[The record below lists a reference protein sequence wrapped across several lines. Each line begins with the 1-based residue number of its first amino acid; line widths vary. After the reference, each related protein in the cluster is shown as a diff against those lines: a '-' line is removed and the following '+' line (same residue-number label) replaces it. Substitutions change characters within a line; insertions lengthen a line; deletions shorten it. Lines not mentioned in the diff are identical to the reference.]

1 MRARALSRWRAA
13 GLHLLICLAIA
24 AAVVTLMLA
33 LWYPPPLFQAAGGH
47 DLLFIM
53 VGVDVVIGPLCT
65 LVVYKSGKRGMKFDL
80 AVIGA
85 LQFMALVYGCYV
97 VALARPVFIVFVK
110 DRFELVTAVDID
122 PEELAKAKLPEFR
135 SLPLAGPQI
144 IGAEE
149 PADPQERER
158 ILFASVLG
166 HLDWQNFPELYV
178 PYAQVASTAAA
189 KGMTLEKARTVEPE
203 AAAAIDTYL
212 AASGKTASDIR
223 YLPLKTRRTWLA
235 AVVDAK
241 SGAVLAF
248 LRLKSSP

>member
-1 MRARALSRWRAA
+1 MLRWKAAAIHLSISA
-13 GLHLLICLAIA
+13 AIA
-24 AAVVTLMLA
+24 GTLLAAMLEA
-33 LWYPPPLFQAAGGH
+33 WYPRPFFQAAGGSH
-47 DLLFIM
+47 LLFIL
-53 VGVDVVIGPLCT
+53 VGVDVVLGPTIT
-65 LVVYKSGKRGMKFDL
+65 LIIFDLTKKSLAALKFDL
-80 AVIGA
+80 AIIGTLQLLA
-85 LQFMALVYGCYV
+85 LLYGTNV
-97 VALARPVFIVFVK
+97 MFQARPVYIVFVK

-241 SGAVLAF
+241 AGAVLAF
-248 LRLKSSP
+248 LRLKSSPQ